1 MKIFS
6 SKCHGAA
13 IITDLEGA
21 IDATWCK
28 GLIYKLYH
36 SGIKG
41 NLLILLNNFLTDRL
55 SRNNVNGYVSK
66 WFPTTIGLPQG
77 SILSPILFLVY
88 TGYLLTDQKKSCPF
102 YDNSFSLNSETAD
115 KDDVTTLNKS
125 KFADDYH
132 LWRTSSNITDLES
145 SIQSNLKMINCWCHK
160 WKEAKP

>member
-41 NLLILLNNFLTDRL
+41 DLLILLNNFLTDRL

-88 TGYLLTDQKKSCPF
+88 TGDLLTDQKLVNF
-102 YDNSFSLNSETAD
+102 IVYIYIFSDFLLCLPL
-115 KDDVTTLNKS
+115 KR
-125 KFADDYH
+125 
-132 LWRTSSNITDLES
+132 RTFVFF
-145 SIQSNLKMINCWCHK
+145 
-160 WKEAKP
+160 